1 LKTAQALLKIFDS
14 LLDHYGAR
22 RWWPAKTR
30 FEVIVGA
37 ILVQNVSWKN
47 AKIAVN
53 GLKKAGLLTVDAIVF
68 AKHEVIANTI
78 RSARF
83 YNQKTI
89 KLKSFCKY
97 LTDKYDGSLNK
108 MFSRDADELR
118 NELLN
123 VSGIGRETADSILLY
138 AGRKLSFVSDSYT
151 KRFLT
156 RYGLLG
162 NMKTYEEIRDFFMS
176 NLPKDVILYNEYHAL
191 IVHHC
196 YATCKSDPS
205 CHQCAVR
212 SLGTRFFCQYG
223 KVATK

>member
-1 LKTAQALLKIFDS
+1 MKTAQTLLKIFDS
-14 LLDHYGAR
+14 LLDHYGTR

-37 ILVQNVSWKN
+37 ILVQNVTWKN

-53 GLKKAGLLTVDAIVF
+53 GLKKAGLLTVDAIVSS
-68 AKHEVIANTI
+68 KHKVIANTI
-78 RSARF
+78 RTARF

-108 MFSRDADELR
+108 MFLRDAEELR
-118 NELLN
+118 KELLN
-123 VSGIGRETADSILLY
+123 VGGIGRETADSILLY

-151 KRFLT
+151 ERFLA

-162 NMKTYEEIRDFFMS
+162 DMKTYEDIRDFFMS
-176 NLPKDVILYNEYHAL
+176 NLPKNVKLYNEYHAL

-196 YATCKSDPS
+196 YAICKSDPN
-205 CHQCAVR
+205 CHQCAIR
-212 SLGTRFFCQYG
+212 SLGNRVFCKHG
-223 KVATK
+223 EVATK